1 MSRGDIPA
9 ADAVESPAQAAAAGA
24 GTDAAA
30 GVKAVRVRRI
40 RADLRALDLRTL
52 GRALIGREAGM
63 ADRIVPPSGATAR
76 LTMFTAG
83 VMAFL
88 AVFALA
94 LALATGRLA
103 DRWAEGLAQTLTVRV
118 SAPAAELDAQ
128 TAAAMAALTTT
139 PGVAAARELPAAE
152 VAALLE
158 PWFGP
163 EVPVDALPVPRLIEV
178 QQGDGLDPQ
187 ALRLRL
193 AGEAPGAV
201 LDDHTE
207 WRRPLIQAAGRLRV
221 LGWLSLALI
230 AAASAAML
238 TLAAQA
244 ALAANGQVIRV
255 MRLIGARDL
264 TIATAFVRRFTRRAA
279 GGAAVGTLV
288 GMAAIW
294 ALPDMQAAGGF
305 LTGLGFSGWGW
316 LWPLLIPAIAAAL
329 GFAATRA
336 AALRMLREV
345 R

>member
-1 MSRGDIPA
+1 M
-9 ADAVESPAQAAAAGA
+9 
-24 GTDAAA
+24 
-30 GVKAVRVRRI
+30 
-40 RADLRALDLRTL
+40 RTL
-52 GRALIGREAGM
+52 GRALIGRQAGI

-103 DRWAEGLAQTLTVRV
+103 DRWAEGLAQTLTIRV

-128 TAAAMAALTTT
+128 TAAVMAALATI
-139 PGVAAARELPAAE
+139 PGVEAARELPADE
-152 VAALLE
+152 VGALLE

-163 EVPVDALPVPRLIEV
+163 DVPVDALPIPRLIEV
-178 QQGDGLDPQ
+178 RQSAGFDAQ

-207 WRRPLIQAAGRLRV
+207 WRRPLIGAAARLRI
-221 LGWLSLALI
+221 LGWLSLGLI

-279 GGAAVGTLV
+279 GGAAVGTLA
-288 GMAAIW
+288 GMAAIA

-305 LTGLGFSGWGW
+305 LTGLGFAGWGW
-316 LWPLLIPAIAAAL
+316 LWPLLVPVIGAAL

-336 AALRMLREV
+336 AALRMLRGL